1 MKNCIAKIRKERG
14 LTLQALA
21 DRVGASNQQI
31 SHLENA
37 RRGLTVDWLER
48 IAVSLDCHP
57 FDLLAPDPSRMK
69 INGTS
74 LTAIEQQLVL
84 QFRQFSDEQQE
95 VMLNLLRTIV
105 DSDDPIKAAKNTEA
119 RNLAW
124 HGELPNEKHL

>member
-31 SHLENA
+31 SHLEKG

-48 IAVSLDCHP
+48 IAIALDCHP
-57 FDLLAPDPSRMK
+57 FDLLAPDPSLMK

-74 LTAIEQQLVL
+74 LTVIERQLVL

-95 VMLNLLRTIV
+95 AMLGLLRTM
-105 DSDDPIKAAKNTEA
+105 A
-119 RNLAW
+119 RT
-124 HGELPNEKHL
+124 GEPPG

>member
-1 MKNCIAKIRKERG
+1 MKNFIAKIRKEQG

-21 DRVGASNQQI
+21 DSVGASNQQI
-31 SHLENA
+31 SHLEKG

-48 IAVSLDCHP
+48 IAIALECHP

-74 LTAIEQQLVL
+74 PTATEQQLVL

-95 VMLNLLRTIV
+95 AMLNLLKVMANGVKT
-105 DSDDPIKAAKNTEA
+105 PE
-119 RNLAW
+119 
-124 HGELPNEKHL
+124 

>member
-1 MKNCIAKIRKERG
+1 MKNCIAKIRKENG
-14 LTLQALA
+14 ITLQALA

-31 SHLENA
+31 SHQEKG
-37 RRGLTVDWLER
+37 RRGLTIDWLER

-57 FDLLAPDPSRMK
+57 FDLLAPDPSLMK

-95 VMLNLLRTIV
+95 AMLGLLRTM
-105 DSDDPIKAAKNTEA
+105 A
-119 RNLAW
+119 
-124 HGELPNEKHL
+124 HGGATPE

>member
-31 SHLENA
+31 SHLEKN

-57 FDLLAPDPSRMK
+57 FDLLAPDPSLIK

-74 LTAIEQQLVL
+74 PTAIEQQLVL
-84 QFRQFSDEQQE
+84 LFRQFSDEQQE
-95 VMLNLLRTIV
+95 AMLNLLRTIV
-105 DSDDPIKAAKNTEA
+105 DSDDLIKAAENTEVQD
-119 RNLAW
+119 LAW
-124 HGELPNEKHL
+124 HGELPNENPI